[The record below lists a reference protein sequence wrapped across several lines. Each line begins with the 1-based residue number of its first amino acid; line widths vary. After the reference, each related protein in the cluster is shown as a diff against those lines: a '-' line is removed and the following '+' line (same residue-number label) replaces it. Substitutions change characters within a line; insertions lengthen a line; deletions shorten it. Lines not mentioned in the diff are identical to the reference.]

1 MPFPHEHAARQ
12 EDPSKYI
19 RFRRKHPKGF
29 PVGVD
34 VVYGITRAGKVE
46 VQTIRFDS
54 DKWKVSEAKK
64 WLKDHDFKTGIEPA
78 KPEARMSGVR
88 MFVRHDHLRAPSPEV
103 TRGESGAV
111 GPLVEPRSG
120 SESRPAMEASMRG
133 EDEAEAGDPK
143 TPLEVKGARGSIH
156 LYDVIGGWD
165 GITAKGVLEAL
176 ADLKAGGAKA
186 LDVHVHSPGGDV
198 FEGVAIHQ
206 AIRAWDGGGDRTV
219 HVDGLCASIA
229 SVIAMAGDTI
239 KMAPHA
245 MIMIHEP
252 KGVAMGNAE
261 ELHKSAN
268 RLEAMSAVM
277 AGVYA
282 KRTGLDEAE
291 CLNMI
296 SKETWMTAADAKA
309 KGFADEIVGED
320 EAEAEDEPEAKE
332 PVEPVEPD
340 EEDPEEEEEDEDEAE
355 AKFKAVAG
363 ALYRGAP
370 PAAEKLF
377 RMRCSAAPVARA
389 RVAKPAP
396 VSMVTVVVPAPA
408 QTVPEGEWARIFS
421 QAEVSDT
428 GSLLAKVAGWKAKAQ
443 LADELTAQAAVA
455 VEEKRAAEIVSKLD
469 AAQKDGR
476 LSPANRAKLVAK
488 DAPPFAKDPAQ
499 LSIYLSMLTPAVVTV
514 ASGGTKP
521 VAKEPPPGS
530 EVSES
535 ESDYARQMG
544 LDLAAVAIFKV
555 EGPEGLARYMANKK

>member
-1 MPFPHEHAARQ
+1 MPFPREHAARQ
-12 EDPSKYI
+12 EDPSKYV

-29 PVGVD
+29 PAGVD
-34 VVYGITRAGKVE
+34 VVYGITKAGKVE

-54 DKWKVSEAKK
+54 DKWSVSEAKK
-64 WLKDHDFKTGIEPA
+64 WLKDHDFRTGIEPA

-88 MFVRHDHLRAPSPEV
+88 MF
-103 TRGESGAV
+103 
-111 GPLVEPRSG
+111 
-120 SESRPAMEASMRG
+120 ASMRG
-133 EDEAEAGDPK
+133 EYEAEAGDPK

-206 AIRAWDGGGDRTV
+206 VIRAWDGGGDRTV

-252 KGVAMGNAE
+252 KGVAMGSAE
-261 ELHKSAN
+261 DLRKHAN
-268 RLEAMSAVM
+268 QLEAMSATM

-291 CLNMI
+291 CMRMI
-296 SKETWMTAADAKA
+296 DAETWMSASEAK
-309 KGFADEIVGED
+309 KLGFADEIVGED
-320 EAEAEDEPEAKE
+320 EAEAEAEAKE

-340 EEDPEEEEEDEDEAE
+340 EEEPDEEEEEDEDEAE

-363 ALYRGAP
+363 ALYKGAP
-370 PAAEKLF
+370 AAAEKLF
-377 RMRCSAAPVARA
+377 GMRCSAAPA
-389 RVAKPAP
+389 RVAKKNTENKVIIPSVTIPVTIVPVPSASAKTATPA
-396 VSMVTVVVPAPA
+396 
-408 QTVPEGEWARIFS
+408 VPEGEWARIFA

-428 GSLLAKVAGWKAKAQ
+428 GSLLAKVEGWKVKAK

-476 LSPANRAKLVAK
+476 LSPANRAKLVAQ

-499 LSIYLSMLTPAVVTV
+499 LSIYLSMLTPVVVTV
-514 ASGGTKP
+514 SSGGTKP

-555 EGPEGLARYMANKK
+555 EGPEGLARYMANKN